1 MPAANNA
8 VERDEPEDG
17 LLHTLAD
24 CGGEEAPDLPE
35 DDRQGD
41 REAGVEADLQR
52 RHEWFGDA
60 EGHGLPPMRR
70 QRLVEPVDQLVM
82 KAVTDGE
89 AAGQGDEDDD
99 EPRAELA
106 EMIDKLRGVIVAP
119 GVEADALLRGLLV
132 LALEARERP
141 LGRNLVALGGNCKA
155 VVLDRLVAGDRVL
168 ELAET
173 ATHRASHL
181 REALRAEHEQDDETE
196 QEDLWHSDEAGHLI
210 PSVMSEMGR
219 SGSAAPRI
227 GPC

>member
-1 MPAANNA
+1 
-8 VERDEPEDG
+8 
-17 LLHTLAD
+17 
-24 CGGEEAPDLPE
+24 
-35 DDRQGD
+35 
-41 REAGVEADLQR
+41 
-52 RHEWFGDA
+52 
-60 EGHGLPPMRR
+60 MRR

-219 SGSAAPRI
+219 PGFRRPEDRAVLADDEPGGLDCRQDLLLGGVWPCSVCRSSSPAAPVWFIRRLREPDVRRPLAI
-227 GPC
+227 S